1 MSDFSTGWAFYVA
14 IVTLVS
20 IAACAALLYGMGRM
34 RVSRKA
40 GERVETTGHVWDG
53 DLAEFNNPLPRWWMW
68 LFYGTIVF
76 ALGYLVLY
84 PGLGR
89 LPGLL
94 GWTSEKAYKR
104 EVSTFDAKLAPLYT
118 RYLAMDLKDVARDPE
133 ARAMGERLFLND
145 CAQCHGSDAGG
156 SKGFP
161 NLRDTDW
168 LYGGAPERIRESI
181 TNGRNGIMPAFGP
194 MLGDEG
200 VRNVAAYVRSLSG
213 LPSDGL
219 RAQVGKA
226 VFAQTCAACH
236 GADAKGNQ
244 EVGAPNLTAQTW
256 LYGSTEATIMETIRN
271 GRGQASAVTRMPAH
285 KDRLDAGKIQLLA
298 AYVWGLSN
306 VK

>member
-1 MSDFSTGWAFYVA
+1 
-14 IVTLVS
+14 
-20 IAACAALLYGMGRM
+20 MGRM

-161 NLRDTDW
+161 NLRDPDW

-200 VRNVAAYVRSLSG
+200 VRNVVAYVRSLSR
-213 LPSDGL
+213 LPSDDV
-219 RAQVGKA
+219 RAQLGKP
-226 VFAQTCAACH
+226 VFAQNCAVCH
-236 GADAKGNQ
+236 GADGKGNPQ
-244 EVGAPNLTAQTW
+244 FGAPNLTDQTW
-256 LYGSTEATIMETIRN
+256 LYGSTEAVITETVTK
-271 GRGQASAVTRMPAH
+271 GRGVPSQVTRMPAH

>member
-40 GERVETTGHVWDG
+40 GERIETTGHVWDG

-133 ARAMGERLFLND
+133 ARAMGERQYAPWLTRTI
-145 CAQCHGSDAGG
+145 AV
-156 SKGFP
+156 
-161 NLRDTDW
+161 RDN
-168 LYGGAPERIRESI
+168 A
-181 TNGRNGIMPAFGP
+181 
-194 MLGDEG
+194 
-200 VRNVAAYVRSLSG
+200 
-213 LPSDGL
+213 
-219 RAQVGKA
+219 
-226 VFAQTCAACH
+226 AAC
-236 GADAKGNQ
+236 ALALCR
-244 EVGAPNLTAQTW
+244 V
-256 LYGSTEATIMETIRN
+256 
-271 GRGQASAVTRMPAH
+271 PAM
-285 KDRLDAGKIQLLA
+285 KRPG
-298 AYVWGLSN
+298 
-306 VK
+306 